1 MVGVKQQL
9 QNRPFQ
15 SGRSRRALTLIEL
28 LVVIS
33 MIAFL
38 IALLIPSL
46 KRSVKLASATI
57 CQHNLK
63 QIGTSLLMYTNDYD
77 GWLPV
82 TTVEESVVASADPR
96 PSAWFAMLY
105 PTYLND
111 SMLMRCPSDP
121 FGDRLEYYRDR
132 IDDPE
137 AANAVSYGLNQFL
150 MTAGG
155 GYLADT
161 ERRMPKRPSQTILAA
176 DLGPDDMRFET
187 RVREVEGPGRNGSL
201 MAWGG
206 GWDPYSEEAK
216 STWLTRRHGHGI
228 HMLAMDYSVHD
239 VASDRVLRSP
249 VKRSYPNC
257 RASGCA
263 LCTLRTP
270 HYSFAKDHLF
280 WWTGTIPAE

>member
-1 MVGVKQQL
+1 M
-9 QNRPFQ
+9 
-15 SGRSRRALTLIEL
+15 TLIEL

-63 QIGTSLLMYTNDYD
+63 QIGVSLLMYTNDNN

-82 TTVEESVVASADPR
+82 TKVAEASVASAEPQS
-96 PSAWFAMLY
+96 SAWFAMLH
-105 PTYLND
+105 PTYMND

-121 FGDRLEYYRDR
+121 FGSRLEYYRDR
-132 IDDPE
+132 IEDP
-137 AANAVSYGLNQFL
+137 AAADAVSYGLNQFI

-161 ERRMPKRPSQTILAA
+161 ERREPKRPNQTILAA

-187 RVREVEGPGRNGSL
+187 RVRTVEGPGRNGSL
-201 MAWGG
+201 MAWNG
-206 GWDPYSEEAK
+206 GWDPFSEQTN

-228 HMLAMDYSVHD
+228 HMLAMDYSVHA
-239 VASDRVLRSP
+239 VGSDAVLRSP
-249 VKRSYPNC
+249 VKRTYPNC
-257 RASGCA
+257 KSGGCA
-263 LCTLRTP
+263 LCNLRTP
-270 HYSFAKDHLF
+270 HYSFAKDQLF
-280 WWTGTIPAE
+280 WWTGPIPAE